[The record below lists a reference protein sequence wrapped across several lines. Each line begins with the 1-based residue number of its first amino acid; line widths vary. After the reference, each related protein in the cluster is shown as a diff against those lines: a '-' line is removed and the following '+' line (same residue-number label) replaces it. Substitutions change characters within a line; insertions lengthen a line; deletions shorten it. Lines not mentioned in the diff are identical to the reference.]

1 MKDIVIENV
10 RAANIEALDQSL
22 RATLGNL
29 VFGLSYTAETLT
41 VHLADNI
48 SKAQQNQ
55 ARALVESHDPA
66 VLTPQ
71 QQAELTRKTKLDQA
85 RQDYGASEIDLKAYE
100 GKDTLLE
107 QLAKKVAW
115 LEREVDALR
124 KASPT

>member
-1 MKDIVIENV
+1 MKDIIIENV

-22 RATLGNL
+22 REALGNL

-41 VHLADNI
+41 VHLTDNAT
-48 SKAQQNQ
+48 KAQQNQ

-71 QQAELTRKTKLDQA
+71 QQAEIARKAKLDQV
-85 RQDYGASEIDLKAYE
+85 RRDYGAAEIDLKAYE
-100 GKDTLLE
+100 GKDALLE
-107 QLAKKVAW
+107 NLAKKIAW

-124 KASPT
+124 KA